1 MKPLKVSELN
11 SYIKRVFASDMILSN
26 IQIEGEISNFNRH
39 KSGHLY
45 FSLKD
50 KNSLI
55 KCVMFR
61 GDAVHSPSSLSEG
74 QKIIA
79 EGYVSIYEKSGE
91 YQLYVKKIK
100 AQGVGAL
107 YEAYEKLKIKLEKEG
122 LFEEKFKKELPF
134 LPNNIGVVTSSTG
147 AAVHDIINIIRR
159 RLPPCKISLYPSLVQ
174 GESAYKEIIK
184 ALNYLDN
191 DESIDVIIFGRGGGS
206 MEDLFA
212 FNNEELARC
221 VFNLKTPAISAV
233 GHETDFTI
241 VDFVADLRAPT
252 PSAAAELVVP
262 NIFTL
267 KDNLIKIHGDLRSSY
282 NKHIDD
288 KYREIDIFKKDLKYN
303 NPYLKLRN
311 DRQDINMLYK
321 DLVNFLD
328 NNISKKSKKLVD
340 INHKLKL
347 LNPLLSLESGYGIL
361 MNKEGNIIKD
371 IDDINLEDLIDIK
384 LKEGNLKVL
393 VKEITKG
400 E

>member
-1 MKPLKVSELN
+1 
-11 SYIKRVFASDMILSN
+11 
-26 IQIEGEISNFNRH
+26 
-39 KSGHLY
+39 
-45 FSLKD
+45 
-50 KNSLI
+50 
-55 KCVMFR
+55 
-61 GDAVHSPSSLSEG
+61 
-74 QKIIA
+74 
-79 EGYVSIYEKSGE
+79 
-91 YQLYVKKIK
+91 
-100 AQGVGAL
+100 
-107 YEAYEKLKIKLEKEG
+107 
-122 LFEEKFKKELPF
+122 
-134 LPNNIGVVTSSTG
+134 
-147 AAVHDIINIIRR
+147 
-159 RLPPCKISLYPSLVQ
+159 
-174 GESAYKEIIK
+174 
-184 ALNYLDN
+184 
-191 DESIDVIIFGRGGGS
+191 